1 MHIRIIAVGKIKEK
15 YLTQGINEYVKRLSP
30 HAKVEIIEVSDEKTS
45 DHLSETELKLIKDKE
60 GEKISRYL
68 KDGTYLIALDIQGK
82 NLSSEEMAE
91 MISNLGVRGKSDI
104 TFLIGGSVG
113 LADSL
118 ISKADFRLSFGRMTF
133 PHQLMRLILVEQ
145 LYRSFKIIERHPYHK

>member
-1 MHIRIIAVGKIKEK
+1 MNIRIIAVGKVKEK
-15 YLTQGINEYVKRLSP
+15 YLTEGIKEYLKRLSP
-30 HAKVEIIEVSDEKTS
+30 HAKVEIIEVPDEKTPE
-45 DHLSETELKLIKDKE
+45 HPSETELRLVKDKE

-68 KDGTYLIALDIQGK
+68 KEGTYLIALDIQGK

-91 MISNLGVRGKSDI
+91 MIKDLGIKGKSEL

-113 LADSL
+113 LAEYL
-118 ISKADFRLSFGRMTF
+118 LEKADFRLSFGRMTF

-145 LYRSFKIIERHPYHK
+145 LYRSFKIIAGHPYHK